1 MKVPVLARKPS
12 IECGGN
18 LELGTWNRT
27 TLQLCSVVA
36 CKNLQT
42 FSNFQ
47 TSEKSLLSAAVL
59 ETRSLRPFA
68 FGRSTR
74 DPPAFGR
81 LPLRVAV
88 RAARETFAI
97 VTIALLCSATQ

>member
-1 MKVPVLARKPS
+1 MHSPNGFVTRAVHDDAPLHSLELKRRSHGQRSLGVATTHAALRWMKVPVLARKPS

-42 FSNFQ
+42 FF
-47 TSEKSLLSAAVL
+47 
-59 ETRSLRPFA
+59 
-68 FGRSTR
+68 
-74 DPPAFGR
+74 
-81 LPLRVAV
+81 
-88 RAARETFAI
+88 
-97 VTIALLCSATQ
+97 